1 MDWLQKHNHRH
12 DRISELMS
20 LAKRRLRS
28 DLIPEKLLILRI
40 NSLMISRLESWKILK
55 TISHLNSQIEL
66 IIKLSLDHW
75 IRKISSLFSIK
86 RSKPSLLHGRLMKKS
101 NYLNLARLKLRKL
114 LIRFMILSLVRD
126 LLRDISMMK
135 LSHKLSIHFWNSR
148 SNIEN
153 SPLREF
159 FLITE
164 GTISAKRFLRNPGF
178 FSRHCERSEAIQ
190 IKIKLVWLLSGSP
203 RLRLAMTQIFAPC

>member
-1 MDWLQKHNHRH
+1 MT
-12 DRISELMS
+12 
-20 LAKRRLRS
+20 
-28 DLIPEKLLILRI
+28 
-40 NSLMISRLESWKILK
+40 SRPESWKILK
-55 TISHLNSQIEL
+55 TISHLSSQTEL
-66 IIKLSLDHW
+66 IIKSSLDHW
-75 IRKISSLFSIK
+75 IRKISSLCLIK

-135 LSHKLSIHFWNSR
+135 LSHKLSIHFWNR
-148 SNIEN
+148 SLNIEN

-164 GTISAKRFLRNPGF
+164 GT
-178 FSRHCERSEAIQ
+178 
-190 IKIKLVWLLSGSP
+190 
-203 RLRLAMTQIFAPC
+203 LRLFSVPSHFSPDRGRCPKDRGGWFLQPLSLANARQLP

>member
-1 MDWLQKHNHRH
+1 MRLRRRLLMFWILCSRSWMNDSSKIASEDGLISKIQSSSWPQ
-12 DRISELMS
+12 ISELMS

-28 DLIPEKLLILRI
+28 DLIPERPLILRI

-86 RSKPSLLHGRLMKKS
+86 RSKPSLLHGRLMKKW

-135 LSHKLSIHFWNSR
+135 LSHKLSIHFWNNR

-153 SPLREF
+153 SLLREF
-159 FLITE
+159 F
-164 GTISAKRFLRNPGF
+164 
-178 FSRHCERSEAIQ
+178 
-190 IKIKLVWLLSGSP
+190 WLLWERYIACHREAKPWRS
-203 RLRLAMTQIFAPC
+203 R